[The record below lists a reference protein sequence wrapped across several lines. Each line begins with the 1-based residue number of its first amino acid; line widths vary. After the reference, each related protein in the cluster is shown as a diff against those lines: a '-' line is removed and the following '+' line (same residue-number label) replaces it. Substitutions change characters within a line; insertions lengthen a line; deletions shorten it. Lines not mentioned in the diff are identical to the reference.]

1 LAFTSEVFLDTG
13 AESAFNGLAQT
24 GTNAVGNYS
33 SLSTTVS
40 IRARYEVTAKIQ
52 FEAIGRYVARD
63 LVNLGPGL
71 PATGTDELGQA
82 KLGLTWAPTRSL
94 LFGCSVGWERRTTSS
109 QPLSYPYSANLAS
122 CLGQFK
128 LQ

>member
-1 LAFTSEVFLDTG
+1 MFQDTG
-13 AESAFNGLAQT
+13 AESAFSGLAQT
-24 GTNAVGNYS
+24 GGNAVGNYS
-33 SLSTTVS
+33 ALSTTVL
-40 IRARYEVTAKIQ
+40 IRAQYEASAKIQ
-52 FEAIGRYVARD
+52 LEASGRYVERD
-63 LVNLGPGL
+63 LVSLG
-71 PATGTDELGQA
+71 AAVQTTGTDQLSQA